1 MATPGS
7 MFGMSPLD
15 VVQQRIQEQEKM
27 NMLRRQQRS
36 QEGSEF
42 GVFAPLYRAGLG
54 FGDIAGQALTQGVFG
69 QQQDPML
76 KKAVD
81 IQSVLSGR
89 DVTKAEDLS
98 SISSDLI
105 KMGYNNEAMAAAQQA
120 RAISAQEKEF
130 GFKEE
135 ELRLRERG
143 VDLQKTQVEQGQERI
158 GIERDQLKANL
169 AKEERQGLLT
179 EAQIRQINA
188 QIANLGNAYEYQV
201 IKGPAGETT
210 GVIAINKKNPKDVQ
224 RIAFEDP
231 TAPAAPTAAGNNSST
246 VTPAMA
252 AAAQAELDRRRPR

>member
-27 NMLRRQQRS
+27 NMLRRSQRA

-98 SISSDLI
+98 AIASELN
-105 KMGYNNEAMAAAQQA
+105 KMGYGNEAMAAAQQA
-120 RAISAQEKEF
+120 RAITT
-130 GFKEE
+130 EE
-135 ELRLRERG
+135 RKLG
-143 VDLQKTQVEQGQERI
+143 IQERQVR
-158 GIERDQLKANL
+158 GKDDVLSVLTKDGRPAVYDSETNSFKVPDKETGQLRAFDPKKDQLEYKQSAGDPMSAL
-169 AKEERQGLLT
+169 IASIIAGQMGIGGRQPGTTKPPPAPKSDSKPKPDKPLDP
-179 EAQIRQINA
+179 
-188 QIANLGNAYEYQV
+188 NAY
-201 IKGPAGETT
+201 K
-210 GVIAINKKNPKDVQ
+210 
-224 RIAFEDP
+224 
-231 TAPAAPTAAGNNSST
+231 
-246 VTPAMA
+246 M
-252 AAAQAELDRRRPR
+252 